1 MRIEIKRNVMI
12 SGEPAAAGSFVE
24 LEDAAAMLLIGMGKA
39 VFAPAAVPEP
49 TKQPEPKP
57 EPVKEPAVQ
66 PIKPVSR
73 RGRTSSSTPKD

>member
-1 MRIEIKRNVMI
+1 MRVEIKRNVMI

-24 LEDAAAMLLIGMGKA
+24 LQDAEAMLLIGMGKA
-39 VFAPAAVPEP
+39 AFAPTPTPEP
-49 TKQPEPKP
+49 EPEPEP
-57 EPVKEPAVQ
+57 EPVKEPAIQ

>member
-1 MRIEIKRNVMI
+1 MRVEILRNLMI

-39 VFAPAAVPEP
+39 APAPAPAPAPEP
-49 TKQPEPKP
+49 IKEP
-57 EPVKEPAVQ
+57 EPVEAPAVQ
-66 PIKPVSR
+66 PTKPVSR

>member
-1 MRIEIKRNVMI
+1 MRVEIKRNVMI

-24 LEDAAAMLLIGMGKA
+24 IEDAAAMLLIGMGKA
-39 VFAPAAVPEP
+39 VFAPAAEPEP
-49 TKQPEPKP
+49 VKQP

-66 PIKPVSR
+66 PTKPVSR

>member
-1 MRIEIKRNVMI
+1 MRVEIKRNVMI

-39 VFAPAAVPEP
+39 VFAPAAEPEP
-49 TKQPEPKP
+49 EP

-66 PIKPVSR
+66 PTKPVSR